1 MSLIGQSATEAAIPR
16 AWRGTPECSATCST
30 KIVLIEID
38 NDELKNG
45 EVMRVL
51 IVEDLPDVRAVLR
64 RMVESLDH
72 PVDEATNRE
81 DGIAM
86 LFADNEIGAVLLDLG
101 LPPHADHYS
110 EGIEF
115 LKAVSAHN
123 SLAKAIVLTGH
134 AAPEATR
141 QAIEHGAF
149 DYLEKPIHPSAL
161 AYALHRAAL
170 FYQYHL
176 SMRES
181 AKVNVS
187 LVADAS
193 SEMSIKD
200 YRGQAM
206 IKLLKSVLHDNGFNV
221 SAAAR
226 SLNMSR
232 EHLYYYLKK
241 YGITRPKKDAV

>member
-1 MSLIGQSATEAAIPR
+1 
-16 AWRGTPECSATCST
+16 
-30 KIVLIEID
+30 
-38 NDELKNG
+38 
-45 EVMRVL
+45 MRVL
-51 IVEDLPDVRAVLR
+51 IVEDLPDIRTVLR
-64 RMVESLDH
+64 RMVEALGH

-86 LFADNEIGAVLLDLG
+86 LFGDNEIGAVLLDLG
-101 LPPHADHYS
+101 LPPYVDHYS

-115 LKAVSAHN
+115 LKAVSARN
-123 SLAKAIVLTGH
+123 GLAKVIVLTGH

-149 DYLEKPIHPSAL
+149 DYLEKPIDPGAL
-161 AYALHRAAL
+161 AYGLHRAAL
-170 FYQYHL
+170 FFQYHL
-176 SMRES
+176 VMRES
-181 AKVNVS
+181 DKVNVS

-206 IKLLKSVLHDNGFNV
+206 SKLLKTVLNENGFNV

-226 SLNMSR
+226 RLNMGR

-241 YGITRPKKDAV
+241 YGITRPAKDAV

>member
-1 MSLIGQSATEAAIPR
+1 
-16 AWRGTPECSATCST
+16 
-30 KIVLIEID
+30 
-38 NDELKNG
+38 
-45 EVMRVL
+45 MRIL

-64 RMVESLDH
+64 RMVEALGHSA
-72 PVDEATNRE
+72 DEATNRQ

-86 LFADNEIGAVLLDLG
+86 LLADHEIGIVLLDLG
-101 LPPHADHYS
+101 LPPQADHYS

-115 LKAVSAHN
+115 LKTVSAGN
-123 SLAKAIVLTGH
+123 SLAKTIVLTGH

-149 DYLEKPIHPSAL
+149 DYLEKPIDPDAL
-161 AYALHRAAL
+161 SYALHRAGL
-170 FYQYHL
+170 FFQYHL
-176 SMRES
+176 DMRES

-193 SEMSIKD
+193 SDMGMRD

-241 YGITRPKKDAV
+241 YGITRPKKDGV

>member
-1 MSLIGQSATEAAIPR
+1 
-16 AWRGTPECSATCST
+16 
-30 KIVLIEID
+30 
-38 NDELKNG
+38 
-45 EVMRVL
+45 MRVL
-51 IVEDLPDVRAVLR
+51 IVEDQPEVRSVLR
-64 RMVESLDH
+64 RLVEALGH

-86 LFADNEIGAVLLDLG
+86 LFTDNDIGSVLLDLG
-101 LPPHADHYS
+101 LPPHPDHYS
-110 EGIEF
+110 EGIAF
-115 LKAVSAHN
+115 LSTVSARN
-123 SLAKAIVLTGH
+123 SLAKIIVLTGH
-134 AAPEATR
+134 AAPDATR

-149 DYLEKPIHPSAL
+149 DYLEKPIDPSAL

-170 FYQYHL
+170 FYQSHL
-176 SMRES
+176 GMRES

-193 SEMSIKD
+193 SDVSMKD

-206 IKLLKSVLHDNGFNV
+206 SKLLKTVLHENGFNV

-226 SLNMSR
+226 QLNMSR

-241 YGITRPKKDAV
+241 YGITRPKNGAV

>member
-1 MSLIGQSATEAAIPR
+1 
-16 AWRGTPECSATCST
+16 
-30 KIVLIEID
+30 
-38 NDELKNG
+38 
-45 EVMRVL
+45 MRIL
-51 IVEDLPDVRAVLR
+51 IVEDQQDVRSVLR
-64 RMVESLDH
+64 RMVETLGH
-72 PVDEATNRE
+72 PVDEATNRR

-86 LFADNEIGAVLLDLG
+86 LFEDHDIGAVLLDLG
-101 LPPHADHYS
+101 LPPRADHYS

-115 LKAVSAHN
+115 LKTVS
-123 SLAKAIVLTGH
+123 SRTDLAKVIVLTGH

-141 QAIEHGAF
+141 LAIEHGAF
-149 DYLEKPIHPSAL
+149 DYLEKPIDPDAL
-161 AYALHRAAL
+161 AYGLHRAAL

-176 SMRES
+176 AMRES

-193 SEMSIKD
+193 SETNMKD

-206 IKLLKSVLHDNGFNV
+206 SKLLKTVLHENGFNV

-226 SLNMSR
+226 RLNMGR

-241 YGITRPKKDAV
+241 YGISRPGKDAV